1 MSGMYQSHRNRGIGA
16 FLSRIY
22 VIIRDHQIYGVH
34 TDSGVVIGVGDCT
47 EGITVTRRDPGYV
60 KLLTHNVGEK
70 EGEIQTPGSSPT
82 RTLGKD
88 KLTRS
93 ARGTDTI
100 DGGLVLRIRLRILVV
115 CRTQYNHTRLNTV
128 DAAMPLGSFIMSKM
142 TWLFEAY

>member
-1 MSGMYQSHRNRGIGA
+1 MSGTYQNHRNRGTGA
-16 FLSRIY
+16 FLYRIY
-22 VIIRDHQIYGVH
+22 VIIRDYQIYGVH

-47 EGITVTRRDPGYV
+47 EGISVTRRDPGCANS
-60 KLLTHNVGEK
+60 LTHVGEK
-70 EGEIQTPGSSPT
+70 EGEIHTPGSRPT

-88 KLTRS
+88 KLARS

-100 DGGLVLRIRLRILVV
+100 DGGLVLRIRLRTMVV
-115 CRTQYNHTRLNTV
+115 CGIQYNLTRLNTV